1 MTPTMKPMQ
10 EDIMN
15 GIEAVLYIIAAMVA
29 PAIPKVV

>member
-1 MTPTMKPMQ
+1 MMKPMQ

-15 GIEAVLYIIAAMVA
+15 GIEAVFHIIAAMVA